1 MTEASSSSLFQQRV
15 WAGRIPVVFSLDP
28 NEVTTLHAPRPFY
41 AMVPRMSYLISQ
53 TRDVVEYFRDSAPP
67 MSVMQGASIWF
78 EAKGVPLHWHLPFG
92 LLRDLL
98 CGPSAHDDALD
109 LPWALTVHFL
119 DYPKDALIPCEN
131 EQIIESH
138 FMHSL
143 KQSTFLRMGSTKTVM
158 ALPEAQQ
165 NQIWTSITKST
176 QRNSL
181 KIIKFLYSDQLA
193 SRRWLW
199 KISASNT
206 RVAIRWRRKHLGITA
221 FAISSA
227 SWPCTCNPDADRSLT
242 RWYNYVI

>member
-41 AMVPRMSYLISQ
+41 VGLHLHMTIKNAILSATLSVQAMVPRMSYLISQ

-193 SRRWLW
+193 SRR
-199 KISASNT
+199 
-206 RVAIRWRRKHLGITA
+206 
-221 FAISSA
+221 
-227 SWPCTCNPDADRSLT
+227 
-242 RWYNYVI
+242 